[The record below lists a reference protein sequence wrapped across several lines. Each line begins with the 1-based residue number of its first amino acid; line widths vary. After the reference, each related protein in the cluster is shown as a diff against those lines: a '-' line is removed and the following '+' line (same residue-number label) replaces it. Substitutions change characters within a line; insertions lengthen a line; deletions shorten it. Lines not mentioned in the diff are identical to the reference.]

1 MKEFPI
7 KRYLK
12 DFSLLLVYYPYRW
25 LIQVLPFRIGYQIAT
40 LLGSIHYL
48 FVPSKQK
55 RKIIHNLD
63 MVLGDK
69 LNFQEKKAVVRG
81 IYIHKQKAYTDLFI
95 MAREDYKKYFDACSN
110 EGISYLDQALA
121 EGKGVVG
128 VNFHFS
134 SANLIATYLT
144 YKGYKMSPILVLTGT
159 KGASPWISQKIL
171 DLRSS
176 IWKERGNFQIIT
188 SSKSL
193 VSAVINQYRSLAE
206 NRVIS
211 AAGDGPLGKK
221 FTLVNF
227 FNVKLKAP
235 LGPVLMA
242 AKSGAPIVLSFVI
255 RREDG
260 THHFVFKEPIKVQQE
275 DEEVFKGIV
284 QNYFTQLEYYVAR
297 YPDSWLYW
305 TRMEKERVENGVPVI
320 QLLLATGLTHIE

>member
-1 MKEFPI
+1 MKELI
-7 KRYLK
+7 LKRYVK
-12 DFSLLLVYYPYRW
+12 DFSLLLIYYPYRW
-25 LIQVLPFRIGYQIAT
+25 LIQTLPFQIGYQIAT

-55 RKIIHNLD
+55 HKIINNLNL
-63 MVLGDK
+63 VFGDK
-69 LNFQEKKAVVRG
+69 FTPREKKAIVRG
-81 IYIHKQKAYTDLFI
+81 IYIHKQKAYTDLFV
-95 MAREDYKKYFDACSN
+95 MGRKDYKKYFDACSQ
-110 EGISYLDQALA
+110 EGISYLDQALS
-121 EGKGVVG
+121 EGKGIVG

-144 YKGYKMSPILVLTGT
+144 YKGYPMSPILVLTGT

-171 DLRSS
+171 DMRSS

-193 VSAVINQYRSLAE
+193 VPAIINQYRSLAE

-221 FTLVNF
+221 FTLINF

-242 AKSGAPIVLSFVI
+242 AKSGAAIIPSFVI

-260 THHFVFKEPIKVQQE
+260 THHFVFKEPIKVKQE
-275 DEEVFKGIV
+275 EEVLKGIV
-284 QNYFTQLEYYVAR
+284 QNYFTQLEYYIAQ

-305 TRMEKERVENGVPVI
+305 TRMKQEGFENGIPVI